1 MTILVP
7 ALKSS
12 QFIKPTLDTPYHI
25 DFEWWNKADRD
36 LRVYLQSHLCEAHR
50 QVYSDASANDSI
62 DWIDSQTAEV
72 KPIDGILYQLRV
84 HCSQQPDYIT
94 EFTSVVDAVFRVF
107 LVNDN
112 QPLSVR
118 QLGERIGKDPE
129 LILKTIS
136 GKTVYKGLRPF
147 TPDGK

>member
-1 MTILVP
+1 MTTSVP
-7 ALKSS
+7 VIKPSR
-12 QFIKPTLDTPYHI
+12 FIKPTLDTPYHF

-36 LRVYLQSHLCEAHR
+36 LRVYLKSHLCEMHR
-50 QVYSDASANDSI
+50 EMYSNSPTDEKI
-62 DWIDSQTAEV
+62 DWVDAQTAEIR
-72 KPIDGILYQLRV
+72 PMDGILYQLRV

-112 QPLSVR
+112 QPLSPR
-118 QLGERIGKDPE
+118 QLGERIGKDPD

-136 GKTVYKGLRPF
+136 GKTVYKGLRPAIE
-147 TPDGK
+147 GAE